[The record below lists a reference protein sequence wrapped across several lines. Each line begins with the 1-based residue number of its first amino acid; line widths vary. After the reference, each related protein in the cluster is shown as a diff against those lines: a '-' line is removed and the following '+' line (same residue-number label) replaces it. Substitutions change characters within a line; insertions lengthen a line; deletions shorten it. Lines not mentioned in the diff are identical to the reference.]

1 MKKPAV
7 FIDRDGTINE
17 QMGYINHLSRFVLLP
32 GVFEAVRL
40 LNNNGFL
47 AIVITNQSGVARGY
61 FPVDLVFE
69 VHDLMKNLFK
79 EEGAVID
86 EIYFCP
92 HHPQGIIPEYTCACD
107 CRKPGTDLIDQ
118 ALESFDIDMFRS
130 YSIGDRYSDMELGY
144 RLGLKNIMVMTG
156 YGAGELKYLS
166 PESGIKP
173 TYIAEDLLS
182 AVHWILEKENAPGNK
197 SA

>member
-1 MKKPAV
+1 
-7 FIDRDGTINE
+7 
-17 QMGYINHLSRFVLLP
+17 
-32 GVFEAVRL
+32 
-40 LNNNGFL
+40 
-47 AIVITNQSGVARGY
+47 
-61 FPVDLVFE
+61 
-69 VHDLMKNLFK
+69 
-79 EEGAVID
+79 
-86 EIYFCP
+86 
-92 HHPQGIIPEYTCACD
+92 
-107 CRKPGTDLIDQ
+107 
-118 ALESFDIDMFRS
+118 MFRS